1 MVNIAKIRNLCKEKG
16 IKMSFLCDQ
25 FGLHRSY
32 FNNIERGKATMSE
45 ERIYTVARILGTSF
59 EYLTDITDDPDPN
72 FLARSAQSMEEKL
85 IQLFMQRVFA
95 LQPEQLQIIEKLL
108 EQSDEEFSRSLD
120 VIKAMSR

>member
-1 MVNIAKIRNLCKEKG
+1 MVNIDKVFLLLNNSG
-16 IKMSFLCDQ
+16 IKKSAFAEKLGVSQTYLYDVK
-25 FGLHRSY
+25 
-32 FNNIERGKATMSE
+32 RGKSSMSE
-45 ERIYTVARILGTSF
+45 ERIFTVARILGTSF

>member
-1 MVNIAKIRNLCKEKG
+1 MVNIAKIKSLCKNKG
-16 IKMSFLCDQ
+16 IKQSYICEQLGVQ
-25 FGLHRSY
+25 KVY
-32 FNNIERGKATMSE
+32 FNDVARGKNSMSE
-45 ERIYTVARILGTSF
+45 ERIFTVARILGTSF

>member
-1 MVNIAKIRNLCKEKG
+1 MVNIAKIKSLAKSKG
-16 IKMSFLCDQ
+16 IKQGYICEQLGIGITYLNDVAK
-25 FGLHRSY
+25 
-32 FNNIERGKATMSE
+32 GKNTMSE
-45 ERIYTVARILGTSF
+45 ERIFTVARILGTSF
-59 EYLTDITDDPDPN
+59 EYLTDLTDDPDPN